1 MMLLK
6 KIYRLLV
13 NFFYFVTRNKFC
25 KSKICYRMEQFWIK
39 VEKRISEWN
48 EWIGRAVSWLTAIL
62 VLVVGVDVVSR
73 YFFNTTK
80 NWVLELEWYLFSV
93 IFLLGAGYA
102 LKHDK
107 HVRVDLFYSNFNPR
121 DKAWVNLLGTLFL
134 LVPWCLF
141 VVFSTWGYAYESFL
155 IRETS
160 PNPGGLPAL
169 YLIKAMV
176 PIGALLLLLQG
187 VAQLIQTIL
196 FLVKKPGA

>member
-1 MMLLK
+1 
-6 KIYRLLV
+6 
-13 NFFYFVTRNKFC
+13 
-25 KSKICYRMEQFWIK
+25 MEQFWIK
-39 VEKRISEWN
+39 VEKRISTWN

-80 NWVLELEWYLFSV
+80 NWVLELEWYLFSI